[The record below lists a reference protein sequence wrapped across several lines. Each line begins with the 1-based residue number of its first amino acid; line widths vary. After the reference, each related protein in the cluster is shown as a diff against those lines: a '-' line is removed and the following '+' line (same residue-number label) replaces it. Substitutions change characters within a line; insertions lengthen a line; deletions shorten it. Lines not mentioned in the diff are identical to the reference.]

1 MNWYRLWEVHCKPA
15 AHYTHSHAQKVIYRF
30 RSKIKARLD
39 AVAIILFSIPVG
51 LLTAL
56 IVSFF
61 LPSACFFCL
70 LTVEQAMLFSKS
82 GTTPKFFVM
91 CLFISALFLAV
102 VSWNFS
108 MF

>member
-39 AVAIILFSIPVG
+39 AVAVILFSIPVG

-56 IVSFF
+56 IVS
-61 LPSACFFCL
+61 LVSTQRVL
-70 LTVEQAMLFSKS
+70 LLFANRRT
-82 GTTPKFFVM
+82 GH
-91 CLFISALFLAV
+91 V
-102 VSWNFS
+102 VL
-108 MF
+108 